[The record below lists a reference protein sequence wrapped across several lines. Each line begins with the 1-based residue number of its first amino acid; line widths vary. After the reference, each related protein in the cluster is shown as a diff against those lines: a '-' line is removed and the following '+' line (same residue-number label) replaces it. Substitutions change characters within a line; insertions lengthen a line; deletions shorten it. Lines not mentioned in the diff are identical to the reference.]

1 MGKRIYRK
9 IPVVL
14 MLIVFITS
22 ALSGCMFVDFDHS
35 NNTNHSV
42 ESTHDADE
50 LNAKPDEYGE
60 EDSVVQADDAE
71 ADVAETEE
79 SDVTDAD
86 MSETEE
92 NDSTDADDVEKYA
105 FNSIEAISEICGL
118 KATVEKK
125 IAYCYVD
132 MENTDNPYDV
142 TWDYG
147 EDYNTYVDACDWS
160 LVFDADYYMDTF
172 PMLAMLYHY
181 DEDLLL
187 VHFQTVGIHEGR
199 QGSADFNVSA
209 YATNADSEL
218 YDTFGRNFE
227 GYYIYYMLNY
237 ETEKNIDTVNNADGS
252 ATLVQYTQNLTALQ
266 KAELEGINEYR
277 ADLDREPLV
286 FDSELAAAANLRA
299 YMNASSSMGGHDW
312 ANANTDDI
320 YSWIRI
326 LGADTFS
333 ENTVTIR
340 HAVYKGATHVED
352 YADSDKH
359 YEAMTNSRFNFTGIS
374 NTYTGSNL
382 TSQFDV
388 FTGELDTPTHNEG

>member
-1 MGKRIYRK
+1 MNTKDRK
-9 IPVVL
+9 GEKVMFMMKGNKISDKL
-14 MLIVFITS
+14 FAISLIAFMAYMLVGCGSTDDDYVASYFENNDTTTATS
-22 ALSGCMFVDFDHS
+22 VSEEPSCIEETEA
-35 NNTNHSV
+35 TIASV
-42 ESTHDADE
+42 EDVTESETVNISEAST
-50 LNAKPDEYGE
+50 
-60 EDSVVQADDAE
+60 VV
-71 ADVAETEE
+71 ADVKEFDFE
-79 SDVTDAD
+79 SL
-86 MSETEE
+86 
-92 NDSTDADDVEKYA
+92 
-105 FNSIEAISEICGL
+105 EAISEICGL
-118 KATVEKK
+118 KATVEKR
-125 IAYCYVD
+125 IANCYVD
-132 MENTDNPYDV
+132 IENAENPYDV

-147 EDYNTYVDACDWS
+147 EDYNAYVDACDWS

-172 PMLAMLYHY
+172 PMLAMLYNY

-237 ETEKNIDTVNNADGS
+237 ETEKNIDTVNNADGTP
-252 ATLVQYTQNLTALQ
+252 TLVQYTQKLTALQ
-266 KAELEGINEYR
+266 RAELEGINEYR
-277 ADLDREPLV
+277 ADLGREPLV

-299 YMNASSSMGGHDW
+299 YMNASSNMGGHDW
-312 ANANTDDI
+312 ANANTNDI

-340 HAVYKGATHVED
+340 HSVYKGATHVED
-352 YADSDKH
+352 YANSDAH
-359 YEAMTNSRFNFTGIS
+359 YEAMTDSRFDFTGIS

-388 FTGELDTPTHNEG
+388 FTGELSTPTHN